1 MIRQEIWE
9 EMKKAKTYQLS
20 CLYYVDKKRKFN
32 RKYNIWI
39 IGVSAIGAPTFFI
52 SHWCAFVTTI
62 SASILEVIKS
72 FIPAVCQSEEELSV
86 IDGLATYFGET
97 LQKIEELWNTYEN
110 TESPDE
116 TSFSK
121 DLSKVLKKSPE
132 KETLMNKL
140 IHSLS
145 RKEDES
151 ISKKADDYLKQ
162 KFYEQNQSKSKGNSN
177 ECATEGNPTK
187 SSNTNKQTP
196 PSTT

>member
-32 RKYNIWI
+32 RNYNMCI

-62 SASILEVIKS
+62 VASVLEVIKS
-72 FIPAVCQSEEELSV
+72 FIPAVCQSEEELSK
-86 IDGLATYFGET
+86 IDGLSIYFGET
-97 LQKIEELWNTYEN
+97 LQKIERLWNTHEN

-116 TSFSK
+116 PSLSRE
-121 DLSKVLKKSPE
+121 LSKVLKKSPE
-132 KETLMNKL
+132 METLMNKL

-145 RKEDES
+145 KKEDVR
-151 ISKKADDYLKQ
+151 IQNQADEYLIQ
-162 KFYEQNQSKSKGNSN
+162 KFYEQK
-177 ECATEGNPTK
+177 
-187 SSNTNKQTP
+187 
-196 PSTT
+196 